1 MSLRE
6 KWVLA
11 LLDGMKSGSF
21 QRVIVIKQKTQLF
34 LLLKIIGNKK
44 HLLSSYSVS
53 GIIGT
58 LKTSLYLSSEQHTTI
73 LSTIRKMLCILKVPS
88 SFLVSEGKKKLILDV
103 MLPPILRSLLVSYC
117 CMTVCHNLRN
127 LNNAYLLSHSFWVS
141 FLSMT

>member
-1 MSLRE
+1 
-6 KWVLA
+6 
-11 LLDGMKSGSF
+11 MKSGSF

-73 LSTIRKMLCILKVPS
+73 ISTIRKMLCILKVPS
-88 SFLVSEGKKKLILDV
+88 SFLFSEEKKTYFGCYASANIA
-103 MLPPILRSLLVSYC
+103 I
-117 CMTVCHNLRN
+117 
-127 LNNAYLLSHSFWVS
+127 FIS
-141 FLSMT
+141 FLLLHDSMPQF